1 MPDII
6 IWVTDKK
13 YSRGGEK
20 IVTNREEK
28 NNELQEIKDL
38 VSKLNPEQ
46 KKIVLAT
53 VKGAVLIAECDKEDP
68 E

>member
-1 MPDII
+1 M
-6 IWVTDKK
+6 
-13 YSRGGEK
+13 
-20 IVTNREEK
+20 TNREEK